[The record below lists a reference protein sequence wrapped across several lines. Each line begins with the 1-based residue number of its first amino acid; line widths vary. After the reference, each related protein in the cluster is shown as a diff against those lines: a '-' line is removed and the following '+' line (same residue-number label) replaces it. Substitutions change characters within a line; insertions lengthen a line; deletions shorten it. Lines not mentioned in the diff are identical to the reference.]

1 MQLITKSEAFEMR
14 KQGLEKYVK
23 SSKSR
28 HPKYY
33 IVEAQYALGCLNRYR
48 ENKTVGRYN

>member
-14 KQGLEKYVK
+14 KQGLKKYVK

-33 IVEAQYALGCLNRYR
+33 IVENVNALNALCKYR
-48 ENKTVGRYN
+48 ESKTVGRY